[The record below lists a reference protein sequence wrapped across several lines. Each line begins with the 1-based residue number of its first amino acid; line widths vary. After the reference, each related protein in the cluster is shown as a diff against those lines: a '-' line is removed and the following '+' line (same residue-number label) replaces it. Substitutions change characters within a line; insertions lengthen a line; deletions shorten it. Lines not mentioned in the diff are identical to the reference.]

1 MGYQVGDERAVELEG
16 WQQRCEELTN
26 STSISELRGPGKRE
40 GGLLV
45 DGGAF
50 SWGQMQGL

>member
-1 MGYQVGDERAVELEG
+1 MGYQVGDDRGVELEG
-16 WQQRCEELTN
+16 WQQRYEELTN

-45 DGGAF
+45 DGGA
-50 SWGQMQGL
+50 SSSGQMQVL

>member
-1 MGYQVGDERAVELEG
+1 MGCQVGDEHGVELEG
-16 WQQRCEELTN
+16 WQQRCEELTDP
-26 STSISELRGPGKRE
+26 TSISDLRGPGRRE

-50 SWGQMQGL
+50 SSGQMQVL

>member
-26 STSISELRGPGKRE
+26 STSVSELRGPGKRE